1 MVFTPG
7 RVGRTTVLVEAPV
20 EAGTKA
26 VLDAPFDVRQAGGLG
41 VVMVSLVLPDAAS
54 PLGKDGY
61 LVVPTGFGV
70 VSCLEA
76 KTGRVLWERDFDRG
90 FWSSPIAVDDRV
102 YLIAT
107 PNVLAALALGVL
119 AGGSQAPGPVRL
131 VGVLLV
137 VGYPI
142 FDITF
147 VTLIRLAEGRSILL
161 GGKEF

>member
-1 MVFTPG
+1 MNIAPMA
-7 RVGRTTVLVEAPV
+7 VGSRWARTWAH
-20 EAGTKA
+20 AGS
-26 VLDAPFDVRQAGGLG
+26 LG

-102 YLIAT
+102 YPIDRSGAMQVFKLGEKFELLGVSGIGEGAYAT
-107 PNVLAALALGVL
+107 PAFLGD
-119 AGGSQAPGPVRL
+119 RI
-131 VGVLLV
+131 
-137 VGYPI
+137 Y
-142 FDITF
+142 
-147 VTLIRLAEGRSILL
+147 IRGLTHLFCIGATAE
-161 GGKEF
+161 